1 MPSAFRLTLSEAAL
15 KELASCPRS
24 AELSAKKA
32 EEIAALA
39 RAEAPRNKRGSW
51 NMYSRSISVT
61 TYEENGVVHAA
72 VQADRHPLLIEYGW
86 KDKRGRRHAG
96 RHILKGALMKVRES

>member
-1 MPSAFRLTLSEAAL
+1 MPAFRLTLSEAAL
-15 KELASCPRS
+15 KELVSSPKA
-24 AELSAKKA
+24 AELSTRTA

-39 RAEAPRNKRGSW
+39 RAEAPKNKRGSW

-61 TYEENGVVHAA
+61 AYEENGVVHAA

-96 RHILKGALMKVRES
+96 RHILKGTLLKVRK

>member
-1 MPSAFRLTLSEAAL
+1 MPAAFRLTLSEAAL
-15 KELASCPRS
+15 KELVSSPKT
-24 AELSAKKA
+24 AELSAKAA

-39 RAEAPRNKRGSW
+39 RAEAPKNRRGSW
-51 NMYSRSISVT
+51 NMYTRSISVT
-61 TYEENGVVHAA
+61 AYEEDGVVHAA

-96 RHILKGALMKVRES
+96 RHILKGALLKVRK

>member
-1 MPSAFRLTLSEAAL
+1 MPAAFRLDLSEGGL
-15 KELASCPRS
+15 KELVSSPKA

-39 RAEAPRNKRGSW
+39 RGEAPRNKRGSW

-61 TYEENGVVHAA
+61 AFEENGVVHAA
-72 VQADRHPLLIEYGW
+72 VQADRHPLLVEFGW
-86 KDKRGRRHAG
+86 RDKAGRRHAG

>member
-1 MPSAFRLTLSEAAL
+1 MPAAFRLTLSEAAL
-15 KELASCPRS
+15 RGLVSSPQS
-24 AELSAKKA
+24 AELAAATA

-39 RAEAPRNKRGSW
+39 RAEAPRNRRGSW

-61 TYEENGVVHAA
+61 AYEEDGVVHAA

-96 RHILKGALMKVRES
+96 RHILKGALMKVRKS

>member
-1 MPSAFRLTLSEAAL
+1 MPAFRLTLSESAL
-15 KELASCPRS
+15 KELVSSPKT
-24 AELSAKKA
+24 AELSTKTA

-39 RAEAPRNKRGSW
+39 RAEAPKNRRGSW

-61 TYEENGVVHAA
+61 AYEEGGVVHAA

-86 KDKRGRRHAG
+86 KDRRGRRHAG
-96 RHILKGALMKVRES
+96 RHILKGALMKVRK